1 MDSESTAN
9 WIFQHPKQKNTNS
22 ETLIVKES
30 FKGVCGLVML
40 GRKGRTLRILMIVFI
55 LLLPTT
61 AIITP
66 VDKELSTSKQTFPNS
81 YDLKYRVLNVP
92 FTPRIVD
99 TAGNVGLYTSIDLDS
114 DDYSHISY
122 YDETKG
128 DLKYARWT
136 GFGWLVETVDSDGDV
151 GLYTSLALDVNDR
164 PHISYYKRSSGELK
178 YAWNDG
184 NQFQITTIDN
194 VGDAGLYTSIAL
206 NSSNSPYISY
216 YEKSG
221 GTLRLAKLN
230 GTVWETED
238 VDDSD
243 DVGLYTSIA
252 LDSEDSLH
260 ITYYDATNGDLKYI
274 ERNEAGWIVPRVIDG
289 RNDVGL
295 YSSLA
300 IGPNGLRYVSYYD
313 KTNGDLKFACFGD
326 WAIGAQ
332 RVDTD
337 GIRGLYTSI
346 ALDSAGQPHI
356 TYYDQ
361 NGGSLRYAARRGG
374 SWQTAD
380 LHEERDSGLY
390 TSVAIDS
397 NDKPHVSYAAST
409 YYGSMDPAIGTDC
422 DGTDN
427 CSHVH
432 VVWRELEE
440 IAGNV
445 YFRIYYK
452 RSPDKGRTWDI
463 GMLPISGAWRHF
475 AGYPNFLLSGPPSI
489 SVVGETIHVA
499 WAREYRVG
507 FSTRYGIFYQQ
518 SKDNGETWLNEEVRI
533 DDIPSAGFS
542 SGGFPNFVSIYA
554 DGAYVNVVWERD
566 LKIFSTRSLVG
577 EAITPAGW
585 IGDIGKFS
593 SIALDPSGQPYI
605 ASFDS
610 TRGDLIISGS
620 PGQGVFDTQ
629 IVDRIGSVGQ
639 HASLKLDS
647 TSYPYPRISYWDG
660 TQGDLK
666 YARWDGIGWLVETV
680 ESGGKVGLYT
690 SLDLDSNDYAHIA
703 YYDETRGDLK
713 YARWNGTDWVVTK
726 VDDLGTVGVYASLAL
741 DRYDRPHISYYDN
754 TMEELKYAHWN
765 GTNWIIQIVDDSA
778 EVGKYSSLALD
789 SEDLPHISYYD
800 ETDQHLRY
808 AHHDGSDWNVD
819 VVDFSNQVG
828 EFTSIAI
835 DSDDSPHISYYDRG
849 QTRLKYAVLTG
860 TGWQVSVLDG
870 SGDVGKYSSLVLSP
884 NDNPHISYYDE
895 TNHRLK
901 YYSTILPWLRQ
912 VVQQDE
918 MVSYPF
924 WGAARRKY
932 QTAGYPQIV
941 GENGNL
947 SLIYVE
953 MVAPR
958 GDLKYAEWNGTDWK
972 VERVDEEEA
981 AGLFTSLALD
991 SGGNPHISYYDE
1003 TGAQL
1008 KYAKWNGTSWRTEV
1022 VDDEGDVGLFTSLA
1036 IDSNDYPH
1044 IVYLDFWNRY
1054 LKYARW
1060 DGEKWH
1066 IEVVGTEFG
1075 AAAGWYSSIALD
1087 TNDRPHIS
1095 YYSWASSVIY
1105 YAYVDESGWNFDLVD
1120 SRGWQQNSIALDSND
1135 RPHISYGERREL
1147 GLGYSYWNGTDWV
1160 KYVVDDSSPYVG
1172 THSSI
1177 ALDENDVPMISYFDV
1192 TRGDLKFAR
1201 PGLTAWDTERV
1212 DSSFKVGLSS
1222 SLAVDDY
1229 GVAHISYYDET
1240 EGDLKYAKWVPGG
1253 WSIESVDTEGDVGM
1267 YTSLVLDSTGYPH
1280 ISYYDE
1286 SDGFGLFHVRG
1297 LTSGNDSW
1305 APPVLVTEKK
1315 GTVPYNPSL
1324 AIEGRYFH
1332 VVWADQ
1338 GGPYSGS
1345 HIYYKRSADYG
1356 QSWPD
1361 PEMSITD
1368 EPLFGIWSYS
1378 NPQIQVSGA
1387 TVHILWQRR
1396 EMIHVGLYNSE
1407 VMYDRNRFNG
1417 ETDRWGKDYIVDPD
1431 PPLIPITY
1439 ANNPKLQ
1446 VVGNDG
1452 HMIWT
1457 LGTPEEVPEII
1468 YLSSIDELSMLGELD
1483 SGKKGT
1489 SSVYAYSP
1497 NDLRNKIFII
1507 GGETSTGYSA
1517 NVTKVDPTNGSVE
1530 DYCLLPKGLAYT
1542 SAIWDGQDS
1551 IFVFGGLSNSGAE
1564 ASILVINLT
1573 TLVPGD
1579 RCNDTGMALGSA
1591 RYGTSAIYNV
1601 SSDTAYIFGGMDG
1614 TGTHLAD
1621 IVKWP
1626 RLGLPVNFGILPS
1639 GRSFTSA
1646 VWDEIEKRSFIFG
1659 GEDSA
1664 FQPLDEIVEFQDV
1677 LGVPVVR
1684 VLSNAKLPSPRSA
1697 TSAAFDGT
1705 YAYVIGGRSS
1715 NEILSQIVRFNPNGD
1730 WKEGVQLMCPEIPGR
1745 LENFSAVMSNDTVSQ
1760 NSGIFVIGGRN
1771 ETVERREIWRYVPS
1785 YWDFGS

>member
-1 MDSESTAN
+1 L
-9 WIFQHPKQKNTNS
+9 HK
-22 ETLIVKES
+22 
-30 FKGVCGLVML
+30 L
-40 GRKGRTLRILMIVFI
+40 GSRGHTLRILTIVI
-55 LLLPTT
+55 VLLLPTT

-66 VDKELSTSKQTFPNS
+66 VEKELSTSKQTLANY
-81 YDLKYRVLNVP
+81 YDLKYTVLNML
-92 FTPRIVD
+92 FTPRIID
-99 TAGNVGLYTSIDLDS
+99 TVGNVGLYTSIDLDS
-114 DDYSHISY
+114 NENPHISY

-151 GLYTSLALDVNDR
+151 GLYTSLALDVSNR
-164 PHISYYKRSSGELK
+164 PHISYYKRTNGELR
-178 YAWNDG
+178 YARHNG
-184 NQFQITTIDN
+184 IQFQIQVVDDI
-194 VGDAGLYTSIAL
+194 GDAGLYTSLAL
-206 NSSNSPYISY
+206 NSSNSTYISY
-216 YEKSG
+216 YEKTG
-221 GTLRLAKLN
+221 GSLRLAKLN
-230 GTVWETED
+230 GTIWETED

-252 LDSEDSLH
+252 LDFEDSLH

-274 ERNEAGWIVPRVIDG
+274 KRTKTGWWIAPRIIDS
-289 RNDVGL
+289 RQDVGL
-295 YSSLA
+295 YSSLV
-300 IGPNGLRYVSYYD
+300 IGAEDLRYVSYYD
-313 KTNGDLKFACFGD
+313 KTNGDQKFACFGN

-332 RVDTD
+332 RVDSV
-337 GIRGLYTSI
+337 GVVGEYTSI
-346 ALDSAGQPHI
+346 ALDSVGQPHI
-356 TYYDQ
+356 TYYDRTER
-361 NGGSLRYAARRGG
+361 NIKYAARRDG
-374 SWQTAD
+374 SWHLAKIQ
-380 LHEERDSGLY
+380 EERDSGLH
-390 TSVAIDS
+390 SSMVMDS
-397 NDKPHVSYAAST
+397 RDRLHVSYAAST
-409 YYGSMDPAIGTDC
+409 FYGSRDPAVGTDC
-422 DGTDN
+422 DQSEN
-427 CSHVH
+427 CSYVH
-432 VVWRELEE
+432 VVWRELIEV
-440 IAGNV
+440 ANDV
-445 YFRIYYK
+445 YHLIYYR

-463 GMLPISGAWRHF
+463 PMFPLSSEWRHF
-475 AGYPNFLLSGPPSI
+475 AGYPAFLHTEPPAI
-489 SVVGETIHVA
+489 SVAGETIHVA
-499 WAREYRVG
+499 WAREYRIG
-507 FSTRYGIFYQQ
+507 FSTGYGIFYQQ
-518 SKDNGETWLNEEVRI
+518 SKDNGETWLDEEIRI
-533 DDIPSAGFS
+533 DDIPSVGM
-542 SGGFPNFVSIYA
+542 SGGFPSFVSIYA
-554 DGAYVNVVWERD
+554 DDSYVNAAWERD
-566 LKIFSTRSLVG
+566 MKVYSVRSLVG
-577 EAITPAGW
+577 EATTPEGW
-585 IGDIGKFS
+585 KDDIGKFS
-593 SIALDPSGQPYI
+593 SIALDVLGQPYI

-610 TRGDLIISGS
+610 TRGDLIFSGS
-620 PGQGVFDTQ
+620 PGDGVFDTQ
-629 IVDRIGSVGQ
+629 IVDRIGNVGQ
-639 HASLKLDS
+639 YTSLALDNRN
-647 TSYPYPRISYWDG
+647 YPYPHISYYDE

-666 YARWDGIGWLVETV
+666 YARWDGTGWLIETV
-680 ESGGKVGLYT
+680 ESAGKVGLYA
-690 SLDLDSNDYAHIA
+690 SLDLDSSNCAHIA
-703 YYDETRGDLK
+703 YHDETRGDLK
-713 YARWNGTDWVVTK
+713 YAKWNGTAWVITT
-726 VDDLGTVGVYASLAL
+726 VDDLGTVGQYASLAL
-741 DRYDRPHISYYDN
+741 DGDDRPHISYYDN
-754 TMEELKYAHWN
+754 TTEVLKYAHWN
-765 GTNWIIQIVDDSA
+765 GTAWTIQIVDNSA
-778 EVGKYSSLALD
+778 EVGEYSSLALD

-800 ETDQHLRY
+800 ETNQNLKY
-808 AHHDGSDWNVD
+808 AHHNGTDWNAE

-828 EFTSIAI
+828 EFTSIDL
-835 DSDDSPHISYYDRG
+835 DSEDNPHISYYDRG
-849 QTRLKYAVLTG
+849 QTRLKYAFLG
-860 TGWQVSVLDG
+860 ATGWQVSVLDN
-870 SGDVGKYSSLVLSP
+870 SGDVGKHSSIALGPNDNLHVSYYDETNQELKHYSVILPWLRHSIDQDEMVSYPIWGAARGKYQTAGYPQITGENGNLSLIFVEMVTPRGDLKYATWNGTNWNVERVDEEEVMGLFTSLALDSS
-884 NDNPHISYYDE
+884 DNPHISYYDE
-895 TNHRLK
+895 T
-901 YYSTILPWLRQ
+901 
-912 VVQQDE
+912 E
-918 MVSYPF
+918 
-924 WGAARRKY
+924 G
-932 QTAGYPQIV
+932 
-941 GENGNL
+941 
-947 SLIYVE
+947 
-953 MVAPR
+953 
-958 GDLKYAEWNGTDWK
+958 
-972 VERVDEEEA
+972 
-981 AGLFTSLALD
+981 
-991 SGGNPHISYYDE
+991 
-1003 TGAQL
+1003 QL
-1008 KYAKWNGTSWRTEV
+1008 KYAKWTGTGWQTEV
-1022 VDDEGDVGLFTSLA
+1022 VDNQGDVGLFTSITL
-1036 IDSNDYPH
+1036 DSKDYPH
-1044 IVYLDFWNRY
+1044 ITYVDYWDRT

-1060 DGEKWH
+1060 DGGKWH
-1066 IEVVGTEFG
+1066 TEVVGTEFSS
-1075 AAAGWYSSIALD
+1075 AAGWYSSIALD

-1095 YYSWASSVIY
+1095 YYSWAGGMIY
-1105 YAYVDESGWNFDLVD
+1105 YVTFNGTSWNFDLVT
-1120 SRGWQQNSIALDSND
+1120 SRGWQHNSIALDSND

-1177 ALDENDVPMISYFDV
+1177 ALDENDEPMFSYFDV

-1253 WSIESVDTEGDVGM
+1253 WSIESVDTDGDTGM
-1267 YTSLVLDSTGYPH
+1267 YTSLALDSTGYPH

-1305 APPVLVTEKK
+1305 APPVLITEKH
-1315 GTVPYNPSL
+1315 GAIPANPSV
-1324 AIEGRYFH
+1324 AVEGQYLH
-1332 VVWADQ
+1332 TVWADS
-1338 GGPYSGS
+1338 GGAYWGS
-1345 HIYYKRSADYG
+1345 HIYYKRSSDYG
-1356 QSWPD
+1356 QSFPD
-1361 PEMSITD
+1361 AEMSITD
-1368 EPLFGIWSYS
+1368 EPLFNEWSYT

-1542 SAIWDGQDS
+1542 SAVWDGQDS

-1626 RLGLPVNFGILPS
+1626 RLGVPVNFGILPS
-1639 GRSFTSA
+1639 ERSFTSA
-1646 VWDEIEKRSFIFG
+1646 VWDETENRSYIFG
-1659 GEDSA
+1659 GEDTA
-1664 FQPLDEIVEFQDV
+1664 FQPLNEIVEFQDV

-1684 VLSNAKLPSPRSA
+1684 VLSNARLPSPRSA
-1697 TSAAFDGT
+1697 TSAVFDGT
-1705 YAYVIGGRSS
+1705 YAYVIGGRSP

-1730 WKEGVQLMCPEIPGR
+1730 WKVGVQVMCPDIPGR
-1745 LENFSAVMSNDTVSQ
+1745 LENSSAVMSVDTLSQ
-1760 NSGIFVIGGRN
+1760 DSGIFVIGGRN
-1771 ETVERREIWRYVPS
+1771 ETVERREIWHYVPS